1 MGGCFQLEG
10 KMDNL
15 IEIREINK
23 LIKEKFFVPAYQR
36 GYRWDKKQVI
46 DLLDDIYEFMNKPN
60 KQSGEFYCLQPVV
73 VLRNGER
80 CEVIDGQQRLTT
92 IKIIHEYLKAK
103 ATFEIEYATREGSKE
118 YLENIV
124 NNSKDGIASNN
135 IDYYFMRRAYLV
147 IEDWFGRMMR
157 DKEEATLEM
166 EFNVTLGKSC
176 MVIWYEVNEDA
187 DAESIFTRLNIGKI
201 PLTNAEL
208 IKASL
213 LCSSNFAAKD
223 GKIHLRQLEIANEW
237 DMIENTL
244 QDDRF
249 WYFINPRINEMPT
262 RIEFIFDAIAGKTS
276 RDDDYFTFKY
286 FNELLSQ
293 EGIVDLWNNDIK
305 TYFQIL
311 NEWYEDQ
318 ILYHLIGYLIT
329 SEYDTSVAKLMTT
342 YKEEKY
348 RKSEFID
355 YIKSLIKDSL
365 ENIELENLEYNSDDK
380 KIKKIL
386 LLFNVLTTMGMN
398 DSNARFPFDSYVKNE
413 WSLEHIHAQ
422 QAEGLNK
429 KELWISWIDEHI
441 KSFKAIPNENYK
453 NIVEELENIDR
464 DNLTREV
471 FEKLF
476 ENIKAEI
483 KDDYGVDLD
492 RINNLALLDK
502 DTNSSLSNAFFDV
515 KRRLIIE
522 RDRNGEFI
530 PVCTRNVFLK
540 YYSKDPSQIYYWSE
554 TDREDYIRM
563 IEKTLREYLPNGE
576 DE

>member
-1 MGGCFQLEG
+1 
-10 KMDNL
+10 MDNL

-80 CEVIDGQQRLTT
+80 CEIIDGQQRLTT

-118 YLENIV
+118 YLKNIV
-124 NNSKDGIASNN
+124 NNSKEGIASNN

-147 IEDWFGRMMR
+147 IEDWFERMMR

-213 LCSSNFAAKD
+213 LCSSNFAAND

-276 RDDDYFTFKY
+276 HDDDYFTFKY
-286 FNELLSQ
+286 FNELLNRD
-293 EGIVDLWNNDIK
+293 GIVDSWNNDIK

-311 NEWYEDQ
+311 NEWYEDH

-329 SEYDTSVAKLMTT
+329 SEYETSVAKLMTT
-342 YKEEKY
+342 YKEGKY
-348 RKSEFID
+348 RKSAFID

-365 ENIELENLEYNSDDK
+365 ENTELENLEYNSDDK
-380 KIKKIL
+380 KIRRTL
-386 LLFNVLTTMGMN
+386 LLFNVLTTMRMN
-398 DSNARFPFDSYVKNE
+398 EATSRFPFDSYVKNE

-453 NIVEELENIDR
+453 NIVEELESIDR
-464 DNLTREV
+464 DSLTREV

-492 RINNLALLDK
+492 RIDNLALLDK

-522 RDRNGEFI
+522 RDRNGDFI

-554 TDREDYIRM
+554 TDREDYLRM
-563 IEKTLREYLPNGE
+563 IEKTLHEYLPNGE